1 MNSNRV
7 VVLALVV
14 MAVAL
19 ALAWFVVLDTPTA
32 EGGPIRNAYW
42 PFTVE
47 VEVWD
52 VGASP
57 WDHRD
62 RPTDLDRR

>member
-1 MNSNRV
+1 MRDV
-7 VVLALVV
+7 
-14 MAVAL
+14 VAL
-19 ALAWFVVLDTPTA
+19 TVLGALLGAVLTAWSIVLSAPHEA
-32 EGGPIRNAYW
+32 PPKPVRHAYW

-57 WDHRD
+57 WDRTD
-62 RPTDLDRR
+62 RPTDLDRE